1 VRLKKARQNQGAKPQ
16 KYLPLHPQSM
26 RKRLQRR
33 ANALLQFRS
42 QFFKQQKQ
50 LMRQLKR
57 HVAPRQRAVKR
68 KLQQKIQLQQ

>member
-1 VRLKKARQNQGAKPQ
+1 
-16 KYLPLHPQSM
+16 M